1 MPEVTAVPM
10 APEVPVT
17 LDDGVVRLVSPDQV
31 RPAELLGY
39 VTRNRAF
46 LREFEPAR
54 EDGYYT
60 EGAQREL
67 LEGELA
73 AWREDRGYRLHVR
86 LVAEGGLLIGS
97 VALNNVV
104 RGAFLSAHLG
114 IRMDGARGGRGYATR
129 ATRLVVDWAFG
140 ELGLHRVEANVMPRN
155 ARSLRVLE
163 KCGFANEGLS
173 PRYLRI
179 NGVWEDHVH
188 MVRLNDALE

>member
-1 MPEVTAVPM
+1 MPEVPGMSVA
-10 APEVPVT
+10 
-17 LDDGVVRLVSPDQV
+17 LDDGVVRLVPPDEV
-31 RPAELLGY
+31 GPAELLDY
-39 VTRNRAF
+39 VTRNRDF

-54 EDGYYT
+54 EAGYYS
-60 EGAQREL
+60 EGAQRDL
-67 LEGELA
+67 LDEELA
-73 AWREDRGYRLHVR
+73 AWREDRGYRLYVR
-86 LVAEGGLLIGS
+86 LLAESGLLIGS

-114 IRMDGARGGRGYATR
+114 IRMDEALGGRGYATR
-129 ATRLVVDWAFG
+129 ATRLVVEWAFG

-163 KCGFANEGLS
+163 KCGFACEGTS

-188 MVRLNDALE
+188 MVRLNDAME